1 MRNIGER
8 KGRHSFE
15 SRNPEKYWI
24 PGQAGNNKIQKICVA
39 IYLRGEIEMGSD
51 VMGQLQLK
59 AKANPQRVVFPEANE
74 EKILRA
80 VRQVQDMG
88 MAYPTLVGEPKAVAV
103 LAGSVGIS
111 LDGITVVDHTD
122 AGKVEQFSSGYAKI
136 SPDFPAS
143 AVKRMLKD
151 PLNFAAMMVKLD
163 EADCMVAG
171 LSHTTGEVIMAS
183 EMIIGLQEG
192 ISTVSS
198 TGILSIPGYEGPE
211 GNLLGIADCA
221 VCPAPD
227 SKELADIAISTAD
240 TLHRL
245 LGWEPRVA
253 LLSFSTKGSASHERV
268 DLVLKALEIVRERRP
283 ELLIDGELQLDSAIV
298 PKVAARKVKGGSPV
312 AGKANILI
320 FPDLNAGNIGV
331 KLVQQFAK
339 AVAYGPLLQGFAKP
353 VSDLSRG
360 APVEEIVGAT
370 TMVAVRAQNK

>member
-1 MRNIGER
+1 MS
-8 KGRHSFE
+8 K
-15 SRNPEKYWI
+15 
-24 PGQAGNNKIQKICVA
+24 
-39 IYLRGEIEMGSD
+39 D

-59 AKANPQRVVFPEANE
+59 ARANPQRVVFPEAHE
-74 EKILRA
+74 EKILLA
-80 VRQVQDMG
+80 ARQLRDMG
-88 MAYPTLVGEPKAVAV
+88 IAYPILIGEPKAISV
-103 LAGSVGIS
+103 LAGTIEVS
-111 LDGITVVDHTD
+111 LDGITVVDHAD
-122 AGKVEQFSSGYAKI
+122 AGKVEQFVSGYARTN
-136 SPDFPAS
+136 PDFPAS
-143 AVKRMLKD
+143 AVKRMLKA
-151 PLNFAAMMVKLD
+151 PLNFAAIMVKLD

-183 EMIIGLQEG
+183 EMIIGLQQG

-227 SKELADIAISTAD
+227 SNQLADIAISTAD

-245 LGWEPRVA
+245 LDWEPRVA
-253 LLSFSTKGSASHERV
+253 LLSFSTKGSATHERV
-268 DLVLKALEIVRERRP
+268 ETVLKALEIVRERRP

-298 PKVAARKVKGGSPV
+298 PEVAARKVKGESPV

-320 FPDLNAGNIGV
+320 FPDLNSGNIGV
-331 KLVQQFAK
+331 KLVQRFAK

-353 VSDLSRG
+353 VSDLSRA

-370 TMVAVRAQNK
+370 TMVAVCAQKDPNQGAH

>member
-1 MRNIGER
+1 MLVEQGESDMRTD
-8 KGRHSFE
+8 
-15 SRNPEKYWI
+15 
-24 PGQAGNNKIQKICVA
+24 V
-39 IYLRGEIEMGSD
+39 IE
-51 VMGQLQLK
+51 QLQLK

-80 VRQVQDMG
+80 ARQVRDMAI
-88 MAYPTLVGEPKAVAV
+88 AYPILVGEPKAISAF
-103 LAGSVGIS
+103 AGSIGVS
-111 LDGITVVDHTD
+111 LDGIDVAGHTD
-122 AGKVEQFSSGYAKI
+122 AGKVEQFASKYAEFN
-136 SPDFPAS
+136 PDLPTS
-143 AVKRMLKD
+143 AVKRKLKD
-151 PLNFAAMMVKLD
+151 PLYFAAMMVKLG
-163 EADCMVAG
+163 EADCIVAG

-211 GNLLGIADCA
+211 GSLLGIADCA

-227 SKELADIAISTAD
+227 SNELADIAISTAD
-240 TLHRL
+240 SLHRL

-253 LLSFSTKGSASHERV
+253 LLSFSTKGSATHERV
-268 DLVLKALEIVRERRP
+268 DTVLKALEIVHERRP
-283 ELLIDGELQLDSAIV
+283 DLLIDGELQLDSAIV
-298 PKVAARKVKGGSPV
+298 PEVAARKVKEESPV

-331 KLVQQFAK
+331 KLVQQFGK

>member
-1 MRNIGER
+1 
-8 KGRHSFE
+8 
-15 SRNPEKYWI
+15 
-24 PGQAGNNKIQKICVA
+24 
-39 IYLRGEIEMGSD
+39 MGAD
-51 VMGQLQLK
+51 FMEALQTK
-59 AKANPQRVVFPEANE
+59 AKDDPQRVVFPEANE
-74 EKILRA
+74 EKILQA
-80 VRQVQDMG
+80 VRQIKDIG
-88 MAYPTLVGEPKAVAV
+88 IAYPLLVGEPQTVSA
-103 LAGSVGIS
+103 LAGSIGIS
-111 LDGITVVDHTD
+111 VEGITVVDHSD
-122 AGKVEQFSSGYAKI
+122 EKKVEHFANEYVKTM
-136 SPDFPAS
+136 PDFPAS

-198 TGILSIPGYEGPE
+198 MGIMSIPGYEGPE
-211 GNLLGIADCA
+211 GGLLAIADCA

-227 SKELADIAISTAD
+227 SNELADIAIATAD
-240 TLHRL
+240 TVHSL

-253 LLSFSTKGSASHERV
+253 LLSFSTKGSTSHERV
-268 DLVLKALEIVRERRP
+268 DIVLKALEMVHERRP
-283 ELLIDGELQLDSAIV
+283 DLLIDGELQLDSAIV
-298 PKVAARKVKGGSPV
+298 PEVAAKKVGGDSPV
-312 AGKANILI
+312 AGRANILI

-331 KLVQQFAK
+331 KLVQRFAK

>member
-1 MRNIGER
+1 MSADFMNE
-8 KGRHSFE
+8 
-15 SRNPEKYWI
+15 
-24 PGQAGNNKIQKICVA
+24 
-39 IYLRGEIEMGSD
+39 
-51 VMGQLQLK
+51 LQIR
-59 AKANPQRVVFPEANE
+59 AKAEPKRVVFPEANE

-80 VRQVQDMG
+80 ARQVRDMG
-88 MAYPTLVGEPKAVAV
+88 IAYPLLVGEPQAVSA

-111 LDGITVVDHTD
+111 LDSIAVVDHTD
-122 AGKVEQFSSGYAKI
+122 EDKIEHFAKEYVKTN
-136 SPDFPAS
+136 PDFPAS
-143 AVKRMLKD
+143 AFKRMLKN
-151 PLNFAAMMVKLD
+151 PLNFGAMMVKLD

-198 TGILSIPGYEGPE
+198 MGIMSIPGYEGPE
-211 GNLLGIADCA
+211 GALLAIADCA

-227 SKELADIAISTAD
+227 AHELADIAIATAD
-240 TLHRL
+240 TVRSL

-253 LLSFSTKGSASHERV
+253 LLSFSTKGSTSHERV
-268 DLVLKALEIVRERRP
+268 DIVLKTLEVVHERRP
-283 ELLIDGELQLDSAIV
+283 DLLIDGELQLDAAIV
-298 PKVAARKVKGGSPV
+298 PEVAAKKVEGDSPV
-312 AGKANILI
+312 AGRANILI

-331 KLVQQFAK
+331 KLVQRFAK

-360 APVEEIVGAT
+360 APVEEIIGAT

>member
-1 MRNIGER
+1 M
-8 KGRHSFE
+8 
-15 SRNPEKYWI
+15 
-24 PGQAGNNKIQKICVA
+24 
-39 IYLRGEIEMGSD
+39 
-51 VMGQLQLK
+51 QLK
-59 AKANPQRVVFPEANE
+59 ARANPQRVVFPEANE

-80 VRQVQDMG
+80 ARQVRDMG
-88 MAYPTLVGEPKAVAV
+88 IASPILVGEPKVVSV
-103 LAGSVGIS
+103 LAGGIGVS

-122 AGKVEQFSSGYAKI
+122 AGKVEQFASRYARI
-136 SPDFPAS
+136 NPDFPAS

-151 PLNFAAMMVKLD
+151 PLHFAAMMVKLD

-183 EMIIGLQEG
+183 EMIIGLEEG

-211 GNLLGIADCA
+211 GSLLGIADCA

-240 TLHRL
+240 TLRRL

-268 DLVLKALEIVRERRP
+268 DTVLKALEMVRERRP

-298 PKVAARKVKGGSPV
+298 PEVAARKVKGGSPV

-320 FPDLNAGNIGV
+320 FPDLDAGNIGV
-331 KLVQQFAK
+331 KLVQRFAK

-370 TMVAVRAQNK
+370 TMVAVRAQSAIEDC

>member
-1 MRNIGER
+1 MPR
-8 KGRHSFE
+8 
-15 SRNPEKYWI
+15 
-24 PGQAGNNKIQKICVA
+24 
-39 IYLRGEIEMGSD
+39 D
-51 VMGQLQLK
+51 VMEQLRLK
-59 AKANPQRVVFPEANE
+59 AKSNPQRVVFPEANE

-80 VRQVQDMG
+80 VRQVRDLG
-88 MAYPTLVGEPKAVAV
+88 VAYPMLVGEPKAVSG
-103 LAGSVGIS
+103 LAGSIGLS
-111 LDGITVVDHTD
+111 LDGITVIDHTD
-122 AGKVEQFSSGYAKI
+122 AGKVEQFASKYVKI
-136 SPDFPAS
+136 NPDFPAS
-143 AVKRMLKD
+143 AIKRKLKD
-151 PLNFAAMMVKLD
+151 PLYFAAMMVKQD

-171 LSHTTGEVIMAS
+171 LSHTTGEVIMAG

-198 TGILSIPGYEGPE
+198 TGILAIPEYDGPE

-227 SKELADIAISTAD
+227 SKELADIAILTAD
-240 TLHRL
+240 TLHKL

-253 LLSFSTKGSASHERV
+253 LLSFSTKGSATHERV
-268 DLVLKALEIVRERRP
+268 DTVLQALEMVRERRP

-298 PKVAARKVKGGSPV
+298 PEVAARKVTGGSPV

-339 AVAYGPLLQGFAKP
+339 AVAYGPLLQGFVKP
-353 VSDLSRG
+353 VSDLSRS

-370 TMVAVRAQNK
+370 TMVVVRAQNT

>member
-1 MRNIGER
+1 ME
-8 KGRHSFE
+8 
-15 SRNPEKYWI
+15 
-24 PGQAGNNKIQKICVA
+24 Q
-39 IYLRGEIEMGSD
+39 LR
-51 VMGQLQLK
+51 LK
-59 AKANPQRVVFPEANE
+59 ARANPQRVVFPEASE

-80 VRQVQDMG
+80 ARQVQDTG
-88 MAYPTLVGEPKAVAV
+88 IAYPILVGEPTAVSA
-103 LAGSVGIS
+103 LARSIGVT
-111 LDGITVVDHTD
+111 LDGITVADHTD
-122 AGKVEQFSSGYAKI
+122 AGKVEQFATGYAKI
-136 SPDFPAS
+136 TSDLPAS

-151 PLNFAAMMVKLD
+151 SLYFAAMMVKLD
-163 EADCMVAG
+163 EADGMVAG

-192 ISTVSS
+192 ITTVSS
-198 TGILSIPGYEGPE
+198 TGILSIPGYEGPD
-211 GNLLGIADCA
+211 GSLLGIADCA

-240 TLHRL
+240 TLHSL

-268 DLVLKALEIVRERRP
+268 DTVLKALEMVRERRP

-298 PKVAARKVKGGSPV
+298 PEVAARKVKGESPV
-312 AGKANILI
+312 AGRANILI

-331 KLVQQFAK
+331 KLVQRFSR

-353 VSDLSRG
+353 ISDLSRG

-370 TMVAVRAQNK
+370 TMLAVRAQKNHCRVVN